1 MQGFLLDLW
10 NGLVQQP
17 WLVRAAIG
25 AVLGAIVFVVVPPL
39 VGKKGVTTAIGG
51 DGGSA
56 EIGRDGLAVGGV
68 GRQVAGQDAHGQ
80 GGAGGA
86 ARVGGKGVAIG
97 GAGGR
102 VADR

>member
-1 MQGFLLDLW
+1 
-10 NGLVQQP
+10 
-17 WLVRAAIG
+17 
-25 AVLGAIVFVVVPPL
+25 
-39 VGKKGVTTAIGG
+39 
-51 DGGSA
+51 
-56 EIGRDGLAVGGV
+56 VGGV